1 MYEVRKPSGELIQAL
16 ETKKEAQDYAFYY
29 FHDGDDDRS
38 TDVILVFDPDNELIM
53 QQGGTTIRD
62 IVDRGAGKRRIR

>member
-1 MYEVRKPSGELIQAL
+1 MYEVRKPSDELIA
-16 ETKKEAQDYAFYY
+16 EFDTKQEAQEYAFYY

-53 QQGGTTIRD
+53 QHGGVTIRD
-62 IVDRGAGKRRIR
+62 IVDRGASKRR